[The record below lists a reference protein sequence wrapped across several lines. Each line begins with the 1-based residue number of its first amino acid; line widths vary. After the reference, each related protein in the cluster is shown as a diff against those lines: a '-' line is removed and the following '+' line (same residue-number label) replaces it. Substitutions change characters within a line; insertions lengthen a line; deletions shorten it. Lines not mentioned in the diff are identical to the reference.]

1 MTHGRQ
7 GACTLHQFA
16 ARARISPRSPEVT
29 SQVTSGHI
37 ADIAAN
43 RQRKHAP
50 WMQFNDDG
58 NSTES
63 PLIQNASFPPPLPS
77 PPRPSSIPHPTSQ
90 NSRGGIH
97 INCVNTIVCVR
108 VWRGRGEGGSLLLNC
123 VKNSRGD
130 RYINCVKT
138 VVGGFPF

>member
-63 PLIQNASFPPPLPS
+63 PLIQNASSPLTS
-77 PPRPSSIPHPTSQ
+77 PPRPVPPPSPT
-90 NSRGGIH
+90 RP
-97 INCVNTIVCVR
+97 
-108 VWRGRGEGGSLLLNC
+108 
-123 VKNSRGD
+123 
-130 RYINCVKT
+130 VKT
-138 VVGGFPF
+138 VVGAFILTVSIQ